1 MHLESNEIINRPLAD
16 VYKLVR
22 DDLDKLVP
30 YLPNIEKIEVKKHE
44 EIPNNQIQVINHW
57 YGKADVPSLLKKL
70 LNPEFYSWKDN
81 ALWKDNEHCV
91 EYELESFLANDLFD
105 VKGINSFSSISEDK
119 TELKISCEVLIYPE
133 KVPGIPRLLAK
144 KVTPM
149 IEKMIKKLLA
159 PNLTS
164 LGKGINQYYAEH

>member
-1 MHLESNEIINRPLAD
+1 M
-16 VYKLVR
+16 
-22 DDLDKLVP
+22 
-30 YLPNIEKIEVKKHE
+30 
-44 EIPNNQIQVINHW
+44 
-57 YGKADVPSLLKKL
+57 
-70 LNPEFYSWKDN
+70 
-81 ALWKDNEHCV
+81 
-91 EYELESFLANDLFD
+91 LFD